1 MCRHRLSLCLHF
13 AEDGDVYVWGGG
25 GEGQLG
31 LGEETEEMHKP
42 VKLELGMKAVCIACG
57 YYHTAIVTGEKT

>member
-1 MCRHRLSLCLHF
+1 M
-13 AEDGDVYVWGGG
+13 YVWGGG

-42 VKLELGMKAVCIACG
+42 VNLELGTKAVCISCG
-57 YYHTAIVTGEKT
+57 YYHTAIVTGKEQPYFHHNLAFVAIAVLPI